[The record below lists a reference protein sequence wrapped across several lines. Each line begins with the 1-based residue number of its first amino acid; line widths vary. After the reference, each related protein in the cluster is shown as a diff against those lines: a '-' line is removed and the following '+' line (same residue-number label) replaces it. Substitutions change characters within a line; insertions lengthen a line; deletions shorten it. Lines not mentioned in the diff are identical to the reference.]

1 MNIIQ
6 AQKNYGRGNHF
17 VFLPERER
25 ESKYCARKYSSI
37 SYLELISTGT

>member
-6 AQKNYGRGNHF
+6 AQKNCGSGNHF

-25 ESKYCARKYSSI
+25 ERERERVNIVPENIHQSAI
-37 SYLELISTGT
+37 LN